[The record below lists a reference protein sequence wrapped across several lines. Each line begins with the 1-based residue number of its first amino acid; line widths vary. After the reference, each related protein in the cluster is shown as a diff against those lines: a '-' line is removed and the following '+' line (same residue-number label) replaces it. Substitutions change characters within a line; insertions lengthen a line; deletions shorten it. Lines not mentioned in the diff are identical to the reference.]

1 LYNRIYS
8 KLIVEGKGQTGK
20 TLFLIFIEYIRDVLE
35 SFSKDHLKGLER
47 VY

>member
-1 LYNRIYS
+1 MTTTRIN
-8 KLIVEGKGQTGK
+8 KEKIFFV
-20 TLFLIFIEYIRDVLE
+20 FIEYIRDVLV